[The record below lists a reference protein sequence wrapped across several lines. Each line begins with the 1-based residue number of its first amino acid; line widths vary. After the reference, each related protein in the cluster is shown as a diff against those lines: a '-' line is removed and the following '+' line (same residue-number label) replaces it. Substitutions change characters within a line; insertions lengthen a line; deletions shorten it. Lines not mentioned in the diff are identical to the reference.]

1 MNAALETLRERGFIQ
16 QCTDLG
22 GLSKAMDEGSIT
34 FYIGCDPTGP
44 SLHIGHMVPFFA
56 YRHLV
61 AAGHKGIALLGAG
74 TARIGDPSGKSEM
87 RKMISYEAIDANAE
101 LFKKQLDS
109 FVGFDGRNA
118 ITANNKDWLADLNY
132 IDFLR
137 DIGRHF
143 SVNRML
149 SFEAYKM
156 RMVAG
161 LSFIEFNYQLLQ
173 SYDFLQLYKRHGCRL
188 QIGGDDQWG
197 NIVAGIEL
205 IRRVEGAD
213 CFGLTFP
220 LVMTSDGKKM
230 GKTEKGALFLD
241 PSMTSPYDF
250 FQYWRNVAD
259 ADVERFLL
267 MFTFLPA
274 DECRALA
281 AKKDAELNE
290 SKARLAW
297 EVTALI
303 HGAAEA
309 DKALAAAKAAFGGGG
324 NMDEVPSKIL
334 PRSEIDKGMG
344 VLDLFV
350 YSGLV
355 PSKSEARRLV
365 QQGGA
370 IINDKKIT
378 DEKAMVDSGWL
389 DGDKVLM
396 LRAGKKRVFRI
407 LCRLALL
414 GPNSAALARHCLLC
428 YIDCMDIA
436 SLSTSLAQDRLAD
449 QVGTKVLSMAMKTA
463 GGSRWLSTDP
473 PCERG
478 DSVRSSSRISPGYER
493 LEPKKAKKAAKR
505 AAFCF

>member
-1 MNAALETLRERGFIQ
+1 MNPALETLKERGFVK
-16 QCTDLG
+16 QCTDIEA
-22 GLSKAMDEGSIT
+22 LSAAMDSGKVT
-34 FYIGCDPTGP
+34 FYVGCDPTGP

-56 YRHLV
+56 LRHLRD
-61 AAGHKGIALLGAG
+61 AGHVGIALMGGG

-87 RKMISYEAIDANAE
+87 RKMIGYDEIDANTA
-101 LFKKQLDS
+101 LFENQLDR
-109 FVGFDGRNA
+109 FLGFDGK
-118 ITANNKDWLADLNY
+118 TSFVSNNKTWLADLNY

-149 SFEAYKM
+149 SFEAYRM
-156 RMVAG
+156 RMETG

-205 IRRVEGAD
+205 IRRTEGAE

-241 PSMTSPYDF
+241 PAMTSPYDF
-250 FQYWRNVAD
+250 FQYWRNVSD

-267 MFTFLPA
+267 MFTFLPIE
-274 DECRALA
+274 ECRELGR
-281 AKKDAELNE
+281 AKDNAINA
-290 SKARLAW
+290 SKERLAW

-303 HGAAEA
+303 HGKSEA
-309 DKALAAAKAAFGGGG
+309 DRALAAAKAAFGVAGSALGDID
-324 NMDEVPSKIL
+324 NVPSKSIARESL
-334 PRSEIDKGMG
+334 TEGMG
-344 VLDLFV
+344 VLDLYL

-370 IINDKKIT
+370 MVGDRRVD
-378 DEKAMVDSGWL
+378 DEKTLVDLTWFDS
-389 DGDKVLM
+389 DGALM
-396 LRAGKKRVFRI
+396 LRAGKKR
-407 LCRLALL
+407 LLRL
-414 GPNSAALARHCLLC
+414 
-428 YIDCMDIA
+428 IV
-436 SLSTSLAQDRLAD
+436 STSN
-449 QVGTKVLSMAMKTA
+449 
-463 GGSRWLSTDP
+463 P
-473 PCERG
+473 
-478 DSVRSSSRISPGYER
+478 
-493 LEPKKAKKAAKR
+493 
-505 AAFCF
+505 

>member
-1 MNAALETLRERGFIQ
+1 MNSALQTLQERGFIQ
-16 QCTDLG
+16 QCTDLE
-22 GLSKAMDEGSIT
+22 GLSKAMDESPVT

-61 AAGHKGIALLGAG
+61 AAGHKGIALMGGG

-87 RKMISYEAIDANAE
+87 RKMISYEAIDANAK
-101 LFKKQLDS
+101 LFEGQLDR
-109 FVGFDGRNA
+109 FVGFDGKNA
-118 ITANNKDWLADLNY
+118 YTANNKDWLADLNY

-149 SFEAYKM
+149 SFEAYKI
-156 RMVAG
+156 RMETG

-205 IRRVEGAD
+205 IRRVEGAE

-241 PSMTSPYDF
+241 PVMTSPYDF

-267 MFTFLPA
+267 MFTFLPVL
-274 DECRALA
+274 ECKELA
-281 AKKDAELNE
+281 AKKDAALNE
-290 SKARLAW
+290 SKTRLAW

-303 HGAAEA
+303 HGKEEA
-309 DKALAAAKAAFGGGG
+309 DKALAAAKAAFGARGGVSEG
-324 NMDEVPSKIL
+324 DVSQIPSKDI
-334 PRSEIDKGMG
+334 PRSEIASGIG
-344 VLDLFV
+344 ILDLFV
-350 YSGLV
+350 LAGLAA
-355 PSKSEARRLV
+355 SKSEARRLV

-370 IINDKKIT
+370 IVNERKVE
-378 DEKAMVDSGWL
+378 DEKARIDASWL
-389 DGDKVLM
+389 DAEGSLM

-407 LCRLALL
+407 LA
-414 GPNSAALARHCLLC
+414 
-428 YIDCMDIA
+428 
-436 SLSTSLAQDRLAD
+436 
-449 QVGTKVLSMAMKTA
+449 V
-463 GGSRWLSTDP
+463 
-473 PCERG
+473 
-478 DSVRSSSRISPGYER
+478 
-493 LEPKKAKKAAKR
+493 
-505 AAFCF
+505 